1 MLFDD
6 YRQHQD
12 SVIRPSLLWEYD
24 LSDFDWQNM
33 RNVVVQRV
41 LERGRMDD
49 YYAMLNLYG
58 REGVREALRMIPYMN
73 RKDMNFACFVFG
85 LKKEEMQC
93 YTMRPSH
100 PLHGNF

>member
-6 YRQHQD
+6 YRAHSD
-12 SVIRPSLLWEYD
+12 ATIRPSLLWEYN
-24 LSDFDWQNM
+24 LSNFDWQDM
-33 RNVVVQRV
+33 RNIVVQRV

-58 REGVREALRMIPYMN
+58 REGVREALKAIPYMSK
-73 RKDMNFACFVFG
+73 KDMNFACFVFN
-85 LKKEEMQC
+85 LKKEELRC
-93 YTMRPSH
+93 YIMRQSH

>member
-12 SVIRPSLLWEYD
+12 SAIRSSLLWEYD

-73 RKDMNFACFVFG
+73 RKDMNFACFVFD
-85 LKKEEMQC
+85 LKKEELRC
-93 YTMRPSH
+93 CTMRPSH
-100 PLHGNF
+100 PLHGSF

>member
-6 YRQHQD
+6 YRQHLD

-24 LSDFDWQNM
+24 LSDFDWQSM

-73 RKDMNFACFVFG
+73 RKDMNFACFVFD
-85 LKKEEMQC
+85 LKKEELKC
-93 YTMRPSH
+93 CTMRPSR
-100 PLHGNF
+100 PLHGSF